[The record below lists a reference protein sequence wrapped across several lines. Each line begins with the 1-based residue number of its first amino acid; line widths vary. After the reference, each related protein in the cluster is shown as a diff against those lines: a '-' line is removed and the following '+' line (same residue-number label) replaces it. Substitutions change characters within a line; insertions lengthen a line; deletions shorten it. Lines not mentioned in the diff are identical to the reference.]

1 MKCCCHGD
9 LIACFCDANDAGCHG
24 SNAAGFCIDFVW
36 V

>member
-9 LIACFCDANDAGCHG
+9 RIACFCGASDAGCHG
-24 SNAAGFCIDFVW
+24 NNAADFCIDFVW